1 MKPTVTVH
9 RIRLAAVALIV
20 VIGCATLTA
29 CGTSS
34 ANSGAA
40 TSGASGDQP
49 TSPSTTPP
57 STPTPAGAFPTPVIH
72 RGAGLAAPGQ
82 SPPVP
87 LVIALHGGGGA
98 TPALFEN
105 ATRLDPVADSQ
116 GFVVA
121 YLGSPLP
128 LWKAPS
134 DITYIGS
141 MISQL
146 TASENIDPQRVYV
159 VGFSLGGYATFRSA
173 CQLSS
178 QVAAVAIV
186 SSAMAPLWRKPCP
199 ISRPVSELSI
209 VGTSDLFPVHQTSSS
224 PISADQTASM
234 WRQLDGCSSQS
245 QTSQVGPAAQ
255 TTWSQCNDGTTV
267 GEYVLAG
274 GLHRWPGSPGSV
286 GADAQYAAAP
296 ALWSFLSQ
304 HSSSSSSTVSATLS
318 SVRVSGGRSRQVRVV
333 LAPLVEA
340 SVLAVVT
347 LTARGHLIASKRFNG
362 LGLGPQAPLVLA
374 VPKRTKRGRY
384 TLQLGLRDSYG
395 RTLTIVR
402 AISVPSRPTR
412 PGHNRRRPSRHA
424 G

>member
-1 MKPTVTVH
+1 MTPTVTVH
-9 RIRLAAVALIV
+9 RIRLATV
-20 VIGCATLTA
+20 VLVVVMGCATLTA

-34 ANSGAA
+34 TNSAAA
-40 TSGASGDQP
+40 TTGASGDQP
-49 TSPSTTPP
+49 TSSSTTP
-57 STPTPAGAFPTPVIH
+57 TPVGAFPTPVIH

-82 SPPVP
+82 SQPVP

-121 YLGSPLP
+121 YLSSPLP
-128 LWKAPS
+128 LWKAPA

-141 MISQL
+141 MITQL

-209 VGTSDLFPVHQTSSS
+209 VGSNDFFPVQPTSSS

-234 WRQLDGCSSQS
+234 WRQLDGCSSPS
-245 QTSQVGPAAQ
+245 QTSQVGPTAQ
-255 TTWSQCNDGTTV
+255 TTWSQCNEGTTV

-286 GADAQYAAAP
+286 GPDAQYAAAP

-304 HSSSSSSTVSATLS
+304 HSLTSPSKVSATLS
-318 SVRVSGGRSRQVRVV
+318 SVRVSGGRSRRVRVV
-333 LAPLVEA
+333 LAPLVET

-347 LTARGHLIASKRFNG
+347 LTTRRHRVASKRFNG
-362 LGLGPQAPLVLA
+362 LGPGPQAPLVLP
-374 VPKRTKRGRY
+374 VPKHTKRGRY

-402 AISVPSRPTR
+402 TISVPSR
-412 PGHNRRRPSRHA
+412 
-424 G
+424 